1 MTLTL
6 GGLLSQNMAVVTV
19 FALEAVSGLLET
31 LVRTLIGF
39 NLRHCIKTPHC

>member
-1 MTLTL
+1 MTFTLSRLLGQDVTKITVLT
-6 GGLLSQNMAVVTV
+6 
-19 FALEAVSGLLET
+19 LEAVSGLLET